1 MLGCM
6 TRPLV
11 LLVAAAAVF
20 AASAAAG
27 PPAPP
32 YTGIAA
38 THAQPTAG
46 HTFTGITVTNTGE
59 KINRV
64 TCDAR
69 LGHKALHSQVLRYF
83 TRLVVGPNA
92 VTCSWSIPAGASG
105 KTLHV
110 IVDVVMGGFASEA
123 DSSASWQVR

>member
-1 MLGCM
+1 M

-20 AASAAAG
+20 ASSAAAEV
-27 PPAPP
+27 PPPI

-38 THAQPTAG
+38 THAQPVAG
-46 HTFTGITVTNTGE
+46 HTFTGITVTNTGQR
-59 KINRV
+59 INRV

-69 LGHKALHSQVLRYF
+69 IGNKSLHGQQLRYF

-110 IVDVVMGGFASEA
+110 IVDVVMGGFTSEA
-123 DSSASWQVR
+123 DSSASWRIR